1 MPQNVRFGNNLHDRI
16 CTKCKRMREPQDYET
31 RFVVYRTCN
40 HCRFK
45 VYQRKHPLN
54 TYSDFLHRG
63 MIVRN
68 VDLDTDSNYSEQAV
82 MHEYNTQVLSM
93 SSSAAACTE
102 SHYGPEPEPEPEP
115 DSKPEY

>member
-1 MPQNVRFGNNLHDRI
+1 MPQNVRFGNNLHERI

-31 RFVVYRTCN
+31 RNIVYRTCN

-63 MIVRN
+63 MRVIDVSQFM
-68 VDLDTDSNYSEQAV
+68 DSDSNYSDHVV
-82 MHEYNTQVLSM
+82 MNVLTM
-93 SSSAAACTE
+93 SSSAAACTDN
-102 SHYGPEPEPEPEP
+102 YFVQEPEPEPEP
-115 DSKPEY
+115 

>member
-31 RFVVYRTCN
+31 RNVVYRTCN

-102 SHYGPEPEPEPEP
+102 SYFGPEPEPEPEP
-115 DSKPEY
+115 DAKEEY